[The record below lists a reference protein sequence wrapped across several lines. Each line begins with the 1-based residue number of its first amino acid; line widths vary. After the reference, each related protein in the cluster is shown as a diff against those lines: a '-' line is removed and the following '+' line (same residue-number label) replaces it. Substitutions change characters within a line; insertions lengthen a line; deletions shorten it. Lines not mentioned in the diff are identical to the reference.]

1 MNYTLKSQIM
11 AIQEARAFLKEL
23 APAIAKQN
31 DLDQRLNDAGST
43 IAALNLSPNE
53 QLKQQIRAAYDQY
66 TFFMDGYRRGCA
78 SISEVSEAHDKF
90 IALL

>member
-1 MNYTLKSQIM
+1 MKWTLKSQIQS
-11 AIQEARAFLKEL
+11 IQTARALLKGT
-23 APAIAKQN
+23 ASS
-31 DLDQRLNDAGST
+31 DLDEQLNDAGST

-78 SISEVSEAHDKF
+78 SISEVNEAHDKF